1 MTTSTRGNGFATI
14 VKRGQT
20 RRTTAGAA
28 GGNGSLMVGDTI
40 AASVA
45 ASAIARKPTSKSAK
59 AAPPADLPL
68 AILRIDVDADARLLT
83 LSELHGRLR
92 RAGKRA
98 LWLLQERSRSL
109 RGWHVTVRVSPP
121 CCSLAELVALQAI
134 CGSDPY
140 REANNLL
147 RVQHVGRVSPFW
159 QRAGCVSVFYDPT
172 Y

>member
-1 MTTSTRGNGFATI
+1 MPRLPMPTRNSAS
-14 VKRGQT
+14 
-20 RRTTAGAA
+20 
-28 GGNGSLMVGDTI
+28 GS
-40 AASVA
+40 
-45 ASAIARKPTSKSAK
+45 RKIDRMS
-59 AAPPADLPL
+59 L
-68 AILRIDVDADARLLT
+68 LRIDVDRDDRVLT

-109 RGWHVTVRVSPP
+109 RGWHCTLRVSPP
-121 CCSLAELVALQAI
+121 CRTLDELVALQAI

-147 RVQHVGRVSPFW
+147 RARQIGRVPAFW
-159 QRAGCVSVFYDPT
+159 RRVSAVSVFYDPT